1 MRKRLNRQCLHC
13 KKKFTAD
20 PYNAYHQ
27 EYCTSLACRK
37 VSRRASSKKYRDRQK
52 DKEQFKQDEYKRVK
66 AWRENNPGYWKR
78 NKNEKKSEKS
88 SALRDFA
95 SGQIDHE
102 ITALRDLLNFQQ
114 TVFKGVISQITGA
127 LRDNIGSEIRFFY
140 DKGKEISDTGFEI
153 VTPPLRGK
161 EKSHEMQKN
170 HLPTTTTAHPKTI

>member
-1 MRKRLNRQCLHC
+1 MNKTTKLHCLHC

-37 VSRRASSKKYRDRQK
+37 LSRRASSKKYRDRQK
-52 DKEQFKQDEYKRVK
+52 GNEQFKQDEQKRVK

-78 NKNEKKSEKS
+78 NKNGKKSEKII
-88 SALRDFA
+88 ALRDFA

-127 LRDNIGSEIRFFY
+127 LRDDIGSEIQFFY

-153 VTPPLRGK
+153 VTPSLRGK
-161 EKSHEMQKN
+161 EKGHETQEN
-170 HLPTTTTAHPKTI
+170 HLPTTTTAHPETI